1 MAYVTMLLSKKPKS
15 TSWLMGCFPPFSM
28 CEANPWRNQKAPPD
42 LAHNLGPSQGDGA
55 VLAPV
60 LPLTFLHFCPPP
72 CSSAPTLI
80 WPPPLNHY
88 GSGSLNITGLQRNYT
103 TEAKQINKLWSW
115 TSTRSSLLVPRG
127 CLSWRSATS
136 DLGSLFGEAAKSVH
150 GQATGERVS
159 GDGANTGLRLDRPI
173 NSIALTRLAS
183 GPTEK
188 REKSVCEGMLNYYLC
203 NGHCW

>member
-42 LAHNLGPSQGDGA
+42 LAHNLGPPPGDGA

-80 WPPPLNHY
+80 WPPPLDHY
-88 GSGSLNITGLQRNYT
+88 GSGSLNITGLQRNYHHHLLNAHYLPGT
-103 TEAKQINKLWSW
+103 VLSVLHILIQPILSPWDRHYQCHSLLIVKDKDATEFKWLAQGVTPWKLWGWDSN
-115 TSTRSSLLVPRG
+115 S
-127 CLSWRSATS
+127 
-136 DLGSLFGEAAKSVH
+136 GS
-150 GQATGERVS
+150 QP
-159 GDGANTGLRLDRPI
+159 NT
-173 NSIALTRLAS
+173 
-183 GPTEK
+183 
-188 REKSVCEGMLNYYLC
+188 
-203 NGHCW
+203 